1 MVNEKKIITLKK
13 NGISQ
18 IIKQNKNLLEECN
31 HLREEGIEYQNEINH
46 LNEKLIEANKII
58 ELERK
63 LKKQKSN
70 VAEQSYQLEN
80 IRQMFKDQIRV
91 VGS

>member
-1 MVNEKKIITLKK
+1 MVNEKKIINLKK

-31 HLREEGIEYQNEINH
+31 HLREEGIEYQNEINN
-46 LNEKLIEANKII
+46 LNDKLIEVNKII
-58 ELERK
+58 EIERK

-70 VAEQSYQLEN
+70 VA
-80 IRQMFKDQIRV
+80 
-91 VGS
+91 